1 MTVVIGAICNA
12 GTSIVVAADKMLTY
26 GNLNMQVE
34 TAVKKIVAV
43 NDRSVVL
50 FSGGVSDGEE
60 VIKRTKQATSTEPL
74 PPTSVVA
81 AFAAQN
87 YQQLKNEKAETS
99 ILKPF
104 LGVTYAGFGP
114 LLAQS
119 QGSQGIQ
126 NVLGMLMQ
134 HSLALDLLVAGFDDE
149 GAHLFVVNNPGLLSA
164 FDTVGYAAAGSGG
177 MHATLRLSLGGQHTN
192 MSLPET
198 LHSVYEAKTAAEV
211 APGVGKLTDMAVLDA
226 SGVHFLSDDALCELA
241 NFSPERPVL
250 STEARAKLTRI
261 CEGLA

>member
-1 MTVVIGAICNA
+1 MTVVIGAICNS

-34 TAVKKIVAV
+34 TAVRKIVAV

-60 VIKRTKQATSTEPL
+60 VIKRTKQAISQQPL
-74 PPTSVVA
+74 PPIVVVA
-81 AFAAQN
+81 GAAAQN
-87 YQQLKNEKAETS
+87 YQELKNEKAETS
-99 ILKPF
+99 ILKPY

-134 HSLALDLLVAGFDDE
+134 HSLSLDLLVGGFDDL
-149 GAHLFVVNNPGLLSA
+149 GAHLFVVNNPGLLST

-198 LHSVYEAKTAAEV
+198 LHSVYEAKAAAEV

-226 SGVHFLSDDALCELA
+226 AGVHFLSDDALRELA
-241 NFSPERPVL
+241 GLSPERPAL
-250 STEARAKLTRI
+250 TQEARATLDKICGSLT
-261 CEGLA
+261 